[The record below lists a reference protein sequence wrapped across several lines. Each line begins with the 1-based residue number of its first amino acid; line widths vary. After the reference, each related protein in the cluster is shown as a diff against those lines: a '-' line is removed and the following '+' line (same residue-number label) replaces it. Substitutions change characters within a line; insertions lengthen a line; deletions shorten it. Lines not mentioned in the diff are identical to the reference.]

1 MKSSPFSILQDF
13 RFLGAMKKIILF
25 FALFYCAFAFGQNIT
40 SDIEKIIRDKRASVG
55 VAVICKDQVF
65 TVSNDEK
72 YPIMSVFKFH
82 IAIATLKKMERDG
95 IALESKVFIEPNCM
109 QKDTWSPLLKKYPF
123 GRIHVSYAEI
133 LEYTISH
140 SDNNTCDWLI
150 DFVGGIGKVDAC
162 VKSLGIEAFGL
173 SETEKSMGQDIFK
186 TYNNWSTPLSMA
198 KFLRKVY
205 EENVLSK
212 KHFLFLERTMLN
224 SSTGKDKLKAGLP
237 KSVPIAHKTG
247 HSGRTSEGVR
257 ICDADAGVIYL
268 PDGEKCYIV
277 VFVKDSRES
286 DDVNAKIIADIAK
299 ITYEFLK
306 KRQSCDIGAAQN

>member
-1 MKSSPFSILQDF
+1 
-13 RFLGAMKKIILF
+13 MKKIILSF
-25 FALFYCAFAFGQNIT
+25 VLFCCILAFGQNIV
-40 SDIEKIIRDKRASVG
+40 SDIEKITRDKRASVG
-55 VAVICKDQVF
+55 VAVIYQDQVF
-65 TVSNDEK
+65 TVLNNGK

-82 IAIATLKKMERDG
+82 IAIAALKKMESDG

-140 SDNNTCDWLI
+140 SDNNTCNWLI
-150 DFVGGIGKVDAC
+150 DFAGGIEKVDAC
-162 VKSLGIEAFGL
+162 AKSLGIEAFSL
-173 SETEKSMGQDIFK
+173 SETERSMGMDIFK

-212 KHFLFLERTMLN
+212 KHFLFLERAMLN
-224 SSTGKDKLKAGLP
+224 SSSGKDKLKAGLP
-237 KSVPIAHKTG
+237 ESVPIAHKTG
-247 HSGRTSEGVR
+247 RSYRTPDGVR
-257 ICDADAGVIYL
+257 MCDADAGVIYL

-277 VFVKDSRES
+277 VFIKDSRES

-306 KRQSCDIGAAQN
+306 KRQSCGIGAAQN